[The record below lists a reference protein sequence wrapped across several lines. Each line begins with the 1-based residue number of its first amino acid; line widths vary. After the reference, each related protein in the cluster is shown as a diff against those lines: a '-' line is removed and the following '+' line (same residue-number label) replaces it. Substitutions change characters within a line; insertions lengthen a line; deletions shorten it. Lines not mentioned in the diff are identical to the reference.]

1 MSNYP
6 PGITTADI
14 DEHFGSEPEEE
25 VYIHSEEHD
34 FDIWRDQQNDVTSV
48 SADGKQVV
56 RSEIKSELN
65 GMPSGD
71 FKIDDGYMN
80 QYDPILEGWIMVK
93 MPEPISRMAGQQVN
107 RDKR

>member
-34 FDIWRDQQNDVTSV
+34 FDIWRDE
-48 SADGKQVV
+48 
-56 RSEIKSELN
+56 R
-65 GMPSGD
+65 
-71 FKIDDGYMN
+71 
-80 QYDPILEGWIMVK
+80 
-93 MPEPISRMAGQQVN
+93 
-107 RDKR
+107 